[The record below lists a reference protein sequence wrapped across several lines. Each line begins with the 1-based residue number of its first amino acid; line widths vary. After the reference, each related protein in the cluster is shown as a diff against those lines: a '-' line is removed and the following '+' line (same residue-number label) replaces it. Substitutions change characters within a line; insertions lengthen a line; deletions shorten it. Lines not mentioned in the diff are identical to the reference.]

1 MRLKVFTAKSVQAAM
16 SEIRAALGP
25 DAIIISTE
33 DSGDG
38 VIVTAAVEQAAPA
51 AMAEPPQIPAEADR
65 YAAREAIDMDSLR
78 RVLAFHRLP
87 DKLSQNVMRTA
98 LAMDVAEGV
107 YSLAGAI
114 DTIFSF
120 QPLEDAPLSPLMLV
134 GPAGSGKSLTL
145 AKLAARAVLAGHDC
159 LLVSTDA
166 IRTGAAEQLAS
177 YAERLGQKHAI
188 AADALE
194 LQHLIDSEGGERVVL
209 VDSLGINPFKSD
221 ERAIIKTMLGKTD
234 VMPVLVM
241 PAGLDAED
249 AAEMAAAMKPLGVRH
264 MLATRLDP
272 GRRLGG
278 LLAAAHAAGL
288 YFSDVT
294 SSPYI
299 GDGLDTLNPVS
310 LARLMVHCS
319 GARAQSANR
328 RKASK

>member
-1 MRLKVFTAKSVQAAM
+1 MRLKLFTAKSVQAAM
-16 SEIRAALGP
+16 SDIRAELGP

-51 AMAEPPQIPAEADR
+51 ALAEPPQPPRHVPET
-65 YAAREAIDMDSLR
+65 IDIESLR
-78 RVLAFHRLP
+78 RVVEFHRLP
-87 DKLSQNVMRTA
+87 EKLAQNVLRTA

-107 YSLAGAI
+107 HSLAGAI

-159 LLVSTDA
+159 LLVSTDG
-166 IRTGAAEQLAS
+166 IRTGAAEQLAA
-177 YAERLGQKHAI
+177 YAERLEQKHAV
-188 AADALE
+188 AASALE
-194 LQHLIDSEGGERVVL
+194 LQHLIESEGGERVIL
-209 VDSLGINPFKSD
+209 VDSLGINPFKAD
-221 ERAIIKTMLGKTD
+221 ERAIIKTMLGKAD
-234 VMPVLVM
+234 VLPVLVM

-249 AAEMAAAMKPLGVRH
+249 AAEMAAAMKPIGVRH
-264 MLATRLDP
+264 MLATRLDT

-288 YFSDVT
+288 HFSDVT
-294 SSPYI
+294 ASPYI

-319 GARAQSANR
+319 GIKSQGANR
-328 RKASK
+328 RKAAK

>member
-1 MRLKVFTAKSVQAAM
+1 M
-16 SEIRAALGP
+16 SDIRAELGP

-33 DSGDG
+33 TDKDG
-38 VIVTAAVEQAAPA
+38 VVVTAAVEQAVPA
-51 AMAEPPQIPAEADR
+51 AAPEPPPAPSRPER
-65 YAAREAIDMDSLR
+65 HVREAIDIESLKA
-78 RVLAFHRLP
+78 VVDFHRLP
-87 DKLSQNVMRTA
+87 DKLAQNLMRTA
-98 LAMDVAEGV
+98 LAMDVMEGV

-134 GPAGSGKSLTL
+134 GPAGCGKSLTL

-166 IRTGAAEQLAS
+166 IRTGAAEQLAT
-177 YAERLGQKHAI
+177 YAERLKQTHAV
-188 AADALE
+188 AASAAE
-194 LQHLIDSEGGERVVL
+194 LQHLIESQGGERVVL
-209 VDSLGINPFKSD
+209 VDSLGINPFKAD
-221 ERAIIKTMLGKTD
+221 ERNILKALLGKTD
-234 VMPVLVM
+234 VEPVLVM

-249 AAEMAAAMKPLGVRH
+249 AAEIASAMKPIGIRH
-264 MLATRLDP
+264 LLATRLDT

-288 YFSDVT
+288 YFSDVA

-319 GARAQSANR
+319 GATSHNANR
-328 RKASK
+328 RKAAK